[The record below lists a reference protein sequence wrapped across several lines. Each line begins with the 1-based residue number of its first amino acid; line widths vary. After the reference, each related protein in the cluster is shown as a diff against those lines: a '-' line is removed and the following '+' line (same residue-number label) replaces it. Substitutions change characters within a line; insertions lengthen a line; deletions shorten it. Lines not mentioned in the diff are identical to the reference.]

1 MERIWIVFAKETVDN
16 LRDRR
21 SVLMALIYPFI
32 GPLMVGVLIGFVGQ
46 TINSMPS
53 SAFTLAV
60 AGADEAPRL
69 VGFLEAHGVSV
80 VTAPDDPMS
89 AVRGGVVDVVLVVE
103 SDFGARFA
111 EQQPATVKL
120 VTDTSRL
127 PATMAMSRVMG
138 LLRQFHDLI
147 ATERLVEN
155 GLDPTLTVPLRIKSV
170 NVAVGRNITGFFLNM
185 LPPFIIFTIF
195 VGGVY
200 LAIDA
205 TAGERERRSL
215 EPLLT
220 NPVARWEL
228 LMGKAAATFLFTM
241 VALVIQLVAF
251 KGIFAVIIQG
261 PQAMDLGPGVA
272 EFAAIYLVSMPLIL
286 FAVSLQMI
294 VATVTR
300 SFKETQTYLG
310 LLPLI
315 PSLPG
320 LIMVFIPLKT
330 HAWMMTI
337 PTLGQTVLFGQIIRG
352 ESVDPTQ
359 VAIASLATTAASA
372 LLLYFAARMYRREQL
387 VFVA

>member
-1 MERIWIVFAKETVDN
+1 MERIWIVFAKETIDN

-21 SVLMALIYPFI
+21 SVIMALIYPFI
-32 GPLMVGVLIGFVGQ
+32 GPLMVGVLIGFVGH
-46 TINSMPS
+46 TINSMPTS
-53 SAFTLAV
+53 DFTLAV
-60 AGADEAPRL
+60 AGADDAPRL
-69 VGFLEAHGVSV
+69 MGFLEEHGAHV
-80 VTAPDDPMS
+80 VAAPEDPMA
-89 AVRGGVVDVVLVVE
+89 AVRGGEFDVVLIVE
-103 SDFGARFA
+103 SGFSERFA
-111 EQQPATVKL
+111 EQEPAPIRI

-127 PATMAMSRVMG
+127 PATMAMSRVAG
-138 LLRQFHDLI
+138 LLRQFHDRV
-147 ATERLVEN
+147 AAERLVAN
-155 GLDPTLTVPLRIKSV
+155 GLDPGLVVPLRIKQV

-200 LAIDA
+200 LAIDT

-241 VALVIQLVAF
+241 VALVIQLISF
-251 KGIFAVIIQG
+251 KGIFALITQDPEAIG
-261 PQAMDLGPGVA
+261 RGPGLA
-272 EFAAIYLVSMPLIL
+272 EFATIYLVSMPLIL

-320 LIMVFIPLKT
+320 MLMVFVPIKA
-330 HAWMMTI
+330 HAWMMTV
-337 PTLGQTVLFGQIIRG
+337 PTLGQTVLFGQVIRG
-352 ESVDPTQ
+352 EAIDPGQ
-359 VAIASLATTAASA
+359 VVIASVTTTVIAVI
-372 LLLYFAARMYRREQL
+372 LLYGAATMYRREQV
-387 VFVA
+387 VFAS

>member
-1 MERIWIVFAKETVDN
+1 MERIWIVFAKETIDN

-21 SVLMALIYPFI
+21 SVIMALIYPFI
-32 GPLMVGVLIGFVGQ
+32 GPLMVGVLIGFVGH
-46 TINSMPS
+46 TINSMPTS
-53 SAFTLAV
+53 DFTLAV
-60 AGADEAPRL
+60 AGADDAPRL
-69 VGFLEAHGVSV
+69 IGFLEEHGAHV
-80 VTAPDDPMS
+80 VAAPEDPLA
-89 AVRGGVVDVVLVVE
+89 AVRGGEFDVVLIVKSGFAE
-103 SDFGARFA
+103 RFA
-111 EQQPATVKL
+111 EQAPAPIRI

-127 PATMAMSRVMG
+127 PATMAMSRVAA
-138 LLRQFHDLI
+138 LLRQFHDRV
-147 ATERLVEN
+147 AAERLVAK
-155 GLDPTLTVPLRIKSV
+155 GLDPGLTVPLRIEHV

-200 LAIDA
+200 LAIDT

-241 VALVIQLVAF
+241 VALVIQLISF
-251 KGIFAVIIQG
+251 KGIFALITQDPEAIG
-261 PQAMDLGPGVA
+261 RGPGLA
-272 EFAAIYLVSMPLIL
+272 EFATIYLVSMPLVL

-320 LIMVFIPLKT
+320 MLMVFVPIKA
-330 HAWMMTI
+330 HAWMMTV
-337 PTLGQTVLFGQIIRG
+337 PTLGQTVLFGQVIRG
-352 ESVDPTQ
+352 EAIDPGQ
-359 VAIASLATTAASA
+359 VVIASVTTTVIAVILLYGAAS
-372 LLLYFAARMYRREQL
+372 MYRREQV
-387 VFVA
+387 VFAS

>member
-1 MERIWIVFAKETVDN
+1 MERIWIVFAKETIDN
-16 LRDRR
+16 LRDLR
-21 SVLMALIYPFI
+21 SVIMALIYPFI

-46 TINSMPS
+46 TINSMPTA
-53 SAFTLAV
+53 AFTLPV

-69 VGFLEAHGVSV
+69 VGFLEEHGATV
-80 VTAPDDPMS
+80 VAAPEDPMA
-89 AVRGGVVDVVLVVE
+89 AVRGGVFDVVLIVE
-103 SDFGARFA
+103 SGFGERFA
-111 EQQPATVKL
+111 EQKPALIKI

-127 PATMAMSRVMG
+127 PATMAMSRVVG
-138 LLRQFHDLI
+138 LLRQFHNRV
-147 ATERLVEN
+147 AAERLVEN
-155 GLDPTLTVPLRIKSV
+155 GLDPGLTVPLRIENV

-200 LAIDA
+200 LAIDT

-228 LMGKAAATFLFTM
+228 LMGKAAATVLFTM

-251 KGIFAVIIQG
+251 KGIFAVITQDPEAIG
-261 PQAMDLGPGVA
+261 RGPGLA
-272 EFAAIYLVSMPLIL
+272 EFATIYLVSMPLIL

-320 LIMVFIPLKT
+320 MLMVFIPIKA
-330 HAWMMTI
+330 HAWMMTV

-352 ESVDPTQ
+352 EAIDPGQ
-359 VAIASLATTAASA
+359 VAIASVTTTVTAVI
-372 LLLYFAARMYRREQL
+372 LLYGAATMYRREQL
-387 VFVA
+387 VFVS